1 MSYLFYFFYFDSFFH
16 STLIK
21 NELAHVKALIASHLT
36 AFKIIFQAS
45 VNPAKNALFHVYLL
59 RPLRL

>member
-1 MSYLFYFFYFDSFFH
+1 MSYFFYFFFTLTPFFY

-45 VNPAKNALFHVYLL
+45 VNPAKNALFHV
-59 RPLRL
+59 